1 MTNKSKWE
9 ICQGRNICFL
19 QALKH
24 GWCWPGLWPCEAVGV
39 LRSEASSFAAPVKV
53 NRELSNGPVMLI
65 KGQKRKPEPLSFNF
79 RALFCFWVPLSLVHG
94 LLARA
99 PKLPCQRFYRMINA
113 TKWIHK
119 VGTISFQVQLH
130 VCCVQIAFICLSSC
144 TSVCCWLNSW
154 TNLKQWCGV
163 ILENG
168 QRPVITVILN
178 ASWTCTLFWSP
189 TEGE

>member
-24 GWCWPGLWPCEAVGV
+24 GWRWPGLWPCEAVGV
-39 LRSEASSFAAPVKV
+39 LRSEASSFAAPLKV

-65 KGQKRKPEPLSFNF
+65 KGQKREPEPLSSNF
-79 RALFCFWVPLSLVHG
+79 RAFFCFWVPLSLVHG

-99 PKLPCQRFYRMINA
+99 PKLPCQHFYWMINE

-119 VGTISFQVQLH
+119 VQTIWANFLPSLAACLWYPNSIYFSFILYNRPF
-130 VCCVQIAFICLSSC
+130 IAER
-144 TSVCCWLNSW
+144 VENS
-154 TNLKQWCGV
+154 GAV
-163 ILENG
+163 
-168 QRPVITVILN
+168 
-178 ASWTCTLFWSP
+178 
-189 TEGE
+189 